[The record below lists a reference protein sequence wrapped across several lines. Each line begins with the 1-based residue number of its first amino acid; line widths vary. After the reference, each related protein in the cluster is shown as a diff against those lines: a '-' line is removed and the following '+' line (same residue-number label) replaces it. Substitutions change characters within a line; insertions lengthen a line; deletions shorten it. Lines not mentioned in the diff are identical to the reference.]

1 MAPLP
6 RLVQP
11 DARTCAPAALVTARL
26 LTRPAYAAWLE
37 TGRHPTT
44 GRVDPRSA
52 SQRFVD
58 EVAAMHRSTTARRDR
73 HGEPQVPWPRALGTP
88 PWAVA
93 REMSA
98 RGGSGV
104 PGSRY
109 RVAVVDPRRRAISWE
124 WIVTAVAAG
133 HPVPLYVGNRL
144 APAHVV
150 LVTGLRPDGVSVHD
164 PATGRTVGVSRAAYV
179 GGALPFGRPSRPLH
193 LAGAM
198 TRPWCVVVPNAAGG

>member
-1 MAPLP
+1 MALTPCL
-6 RLVQP
+6 LVQP
-11 DARTCAPAALVTARL
+11 DARTCAPAALVTSRL
-26 LTRPAYAAWLE
+26 LTRPAYAAWLD

-52 SQRFVD
+52 SQRFAD
-58 EVAAMHRSTTARRDR
+58 EVAAMHHSTTACRDR
-73 HGEPQVPWPRALGTP
+73 RGEPQLAWPRALGTP

-98 RGGSGV
+98 RDGSGV

-109 RVAVVDPRRRAISWE
+109 RVVVVDPRRRAVTWE
-124 WIVTAVAAG
+124 RVVTAVGAG

-150 LVTGLRPDGVSVHD
+150 LVTAVRDGTVEVHD
-164 PATGRTVGVSRAAYV
+164 PATGRSHDVDRAAYV
-179 GGALPFGRPSRPLH
+179 AGSLPFGKPSRPLH

-198 TRPWCVVVPNAAGG
+198 TLPWCLVVPG